1 MIMNLNINS
10 NSKILIYAEG
20 SFGKNSRKKYAVRA
34 KTADGL
40 LRFSNYQI
48 LGVIDSTAKE
58 NIVSEVLTDVSLETL
73 ILKEAGKS
81 CFETNPEYIFVGV
94 APEGEDLPEKWK
106 TDFIFFLERGIP
118 IVSGIHFDL
127 AKDKDIKKIIDK
139 NPKLLIN
146 TRYSPTGLQVGSAL
160 AFNIKKPIVLTV
172 GSDAAIGKMTA
183 TYKLH
188 FEALKQGLNS
198 AFIPTG
204 QTTIMIEGWGYS
216 VDAIIGDFMAG
227 SVEEMVL
234 SKKESDIIFVE
245 GQGSI
250 FHPGFSNTTISLIH
264 GAVPTHMILVHRP
277 QRINSIGSDLV
288 KLPPLKEVI
297 KMYESL
303 SLPQQRSCKVVGIA
317 LNTKGMSEDLARA
330 EIEKVEKET
339 ELPTNDVIRFGA
351 DNLWK
356 SLEEVINK

>member
-1 MIMNLNINS
+1 MNLNIDPKS
-10 NSKILIYAEG
+10 RILIYAEA
-20 SFGKNSRKKYAVRA
+20 SFGKNARKTFAVRA

-40 LRFSNYQI
+40 LRFSKYEI

-58 NIVSEVLTDVSLETL
+58 SFVSEVLPDVSINVP
-73 ILKEAGKS
+73 ILKESGKS
-81 CFETNPEYIFVGV
+81 CFDLKPDYIFVGV
-94 APEGEDLPEKWK
+94 APEGEELPAKWK
-106 TDFIFFLERGIP
+106 SDFTFFLERGIV

-127 AKDKDIKKIIDK
+127 SKDIDIKKITNK
-139 NPKLLIN
+139 NPNLLIN
-146 TRYSPTGLQVGSAL
+146 TRYSPSGLKVGSAL
-160 AFNIKKPIVLTV
+160 AYNIKKPIVLTV

-188 FEALKQGLNS
+188 FDALKYGLNS
-198 AFIPTG
+198 VFIPTG

-234 SKKESDIIFVE
+234 SKKDSDIIFVE

-264 GAVPTHMILVHRP
+264 GAVPSHMILVHRP
-277 QRINSIGSDLV
+277 QRVYSIGSDLV
-288 KLPPLKEVI
+288 KLPPLNEVI

-303 SLPQQRSCKVVGIA
+303 SLPQDRNCKVVGVA
-317 LNTKGMSEDLARA
+317 LNTKGMSEDLAKE
-330 EIEKVEKET
+330 EIIKVEKET
-339 ELPTNDVIRFGA
+339 GLPTNDVIRFGS

-356 SLEEVINK
+356 AINK